1 MSSSADLWLPLALP
15 LLVAL
20 AVSLCGRWPNVR
32 EAITLVGATLLC
44 AHIWSLAGDNGA
56 IIALGESQR
65 WQAFV
70 VFPGLAFALQFDA
83 LGLLFA
89 QVASTLWLVTSIYAI
104 GYMRGHGEE
113 HQTRFYA
120 AFAISIAATMGVA
133 MADNLFTLFL
143 FYEMLTLSTY
153 PLVTHHGTEEARRGG
168 RVYLGVLLA
177 SSIGLLFT
185 AMVATWMLAGT
196 LDFTPGGLLGQGIP
210 DGLVLLLLFLYLF
223 GIGKAALMPMHRWL
237 PAAMVAPTPVS
248 ALLHAVAVVK
258 AGVFTVLKV
267 IAFIVGTDFLYPGK
281 ADAAELVQWL
291 QQGLVYLAVASLLL
305 ASAQA
310 LRQDNLKR
318 RLAYS
323 TVSQL
328 AYIVLAGL
336 VAQSM
341 SLVGGAM
348 HIATHAFGKI
358 VLFFAAGAILV
369 ASHKTR
375 VSELRGLGRQMPV
388 TFGCF
393 FLASLSV
400 IGLPLFG
407 GFWSK
412 WYLAYGAV
420 ASGQWVAL
428 AALMISS
435 LLTIAYLLP
444 VAVTGFYPA
453 GTEREPIRFSLRDE
467 APWPCLLA
475 MVLGVVGCI
484 YLFFQPQG
492 LHELAAMFSA
502 AATGEPSN
510 TAMVGAQI
518 SVEVE
523 P

>member
-1 MSSSADLWLPLALP
+1 VSSGADLWLPLVLP
-15 LLVAL
+15 LAVAL
-20 AVSLCGRWPNVR
+20 AVSLCGRWPNLR
-32 EAITLVGATLLC
+32 EAITLLGATLLC
-44 AHIWSLAGDNGA
+44 AQVWSLAGDNGA
-56 IIALGESQR
+56 VSLYGETER
-65 WQAFV
+65 WQAFTV
-70 VFPGLAFALQFDA
+70 IPGLTFALQIDA

-89 QVASTLWLVTSIYAI
+89 LVASTLWLVTSIYAI
-104 GYMRGHGEE
+104 GYMRGHGEA

-120 AFAISIAATMGVA
+120 AFAVAISAAMGVA
-133 MADNLFTLFL
+133 MADNLFTLFVC
-143 FYEMLTLSTY
+143 YEILTLSTY
-153 PLVTHHGTEEARRGG
+153 PLVTHSGTEEARRGG

-177 SSIGLLFT
+177 TSIGLQFV
-185 AMVATWMLAGT
+185 AIVATWLLAGT
-196 LDFTPGGLLGQGIP
+196 LDFTAGGVLAHSTS
-210 DGLVLLLLFLYLF
+210 DGLHLLLLVMYLF
-223 GIGKAALMPMHRWL
+223 GTGKAALMPVHRWL

-267 IAFIVGTDFLYPGK
+267 ISFIVGTDFLNR
-281 ADAAELVQWL
+281 AETASSTIIEWL

-305 ASAQA
+305 ASVQA
-310 LRQDNLKR
+310 LRQDDLKR

-323 TVSQL
+323 TISQL

-336 VAQSM
+336 LANAQ

-375 VSELRGLGRQMPV
+375 VSELHGLGRQMPI

-400 IGLPLFG
+400 IGFPLFG

-420 ASGQWVAL
+420 AGGQWLAL
-428 AALMISS
+428 SALLISS

-444 VAVTGFYPA
+444 IAMRGFFS
-453 GTEREPIRFSLRDE
+453 GESEPISRPFSLQQE

-475 MVLGVVGCI
+475 MVLGVGGCV
-484 YLFFQPQG
+484 YLFFKPQG
-492 LHELAAMFSA
+492 LHDLAAAFSA
-502 AATGEPSN
+502 AATGGLANVSLTGGVTP
-510 TAMVGAQI
+510 
-518 SVEVE
+518 
-523 P
+523 